1 MVFTINATNKSLNN
15 MSEINKITTII
26 SAKAL
31 PIEERDGVFEAKVE
45 FSTANGPF
53 VINIDQIDDIYRGLV
68 KCWPIIKPL
77 KDDLNIRRRESVLAK
92 AKADR
97 AAREAQ
103 LADER
108 SKRKA
113 DREASLARREAEK
126 VAKEKKE
133 AEAALKAEKAKE
145 KRKTPQP
152 GKEILKSKSKSKAK
166 K

>member
-1 MVFTINATNKSLNN
+1 

-31 PIEERDGVFEAKVE
+31 PIVESNGMFEAMVE

-53 VINIDQIDDIYRGLV
+53 IINIDQIDDIYRGLV

-77 KDDLNIRRRESVLAK
+77 KDDLNIRRRESSLAK

-103 LADER
+103 LAEER
-108 SKRKA
+108 AKRKA

-152 GKEILKSKSKSKAK
+152 GKEILKSKSKAK